1 MENNYI
7 AIIAGGIGSR
17 YWPESRLRMPKQF
30 LDVLGTGKTLLQ
42 QTYARYEHLAKKE
55 NIFIVTNR
63 LYVDIVKQ
71 QLPDFPAENI
81 LAEPYRKSTAPT
93 AAFLTTKILSIN
105 PNANILMTPSDHLIT
120 DERTF
125 ERNVF
130 EAFSFLKRNNAFVT
144 FGVKPTRPETSFA
157 YIQYDAEQDATDNIY
172 KVRTFT
178 DKPNLDLARTFLKS
192 GDFVWNSG
200 IIAWNGTTFMEALE
214 RNLPDLYDVFVEAK
228 NYYGKEDEQEH
239 ITRLFMMCT
248 NVSFD
253 NGLLERVNNV
263 YVIPSY
269 FGWTDLGNWESVY
282 DNVNKDY
289 LGNAV
294 LSKNVMIIDAND
306 CIIKVPGNKL
316 AVLQGLENMIVVDT
330 EDVLLI
336 CERNHKHKIKDYIA
350 EVKRTFG
357 EKYL

>member
-1 MENNYI
+1 MQHNYI

-17 YWPESRLRMPKQF
+17 YWPESRNKMPKQF

-42 QTYARYEHLAKKE
+42 QTYARYEHLAIKE
-55 NIFIVTNR
+55 NIFIVTNKQ
-63 LYVDIVKQ
+63 YIDIVKE
-71 QLPDFPAENI
+71 QLPDFPEQNI

-93 AAFLTTKILSIN
+93 AAFLTTKILSID
-105 PNANILMTPSDHLIT
+105 PQANILMSPSDHLIT

-130 EAFSFLKRNNAFVT
+130 EAFSFLKRYNAFVT
-144 FGVKPTRPETSFA
+144 FGVKPTRPETAFA
-157 YIQYDAEQDATDNIY
+157 YIQYDAEQNSIDNLY
-172 KVRTFT
+172 KVKTFT

-200 IIAWNGTTFMEALE
+200 IVAWNGTTFMEALE
-214 RNLPDLYDVFVEAK
+214 KNLPDLYEVFAEAQLH
-228 NYYGKEDEQEH
+228 YGQPDEAEQ
-239 ITRLFMMCT
+239 IARLFMMCT

-253 NGLLERVNNV
+253 NGLLERVHNV
-263 YVIPSY
+263 YVIPTY
-269 FGWTDLGNWESVY
+269 FGWTDLGNWEAVY
-282 DNVNKDY
+282 ENVEKDY

-306 CIIKVPGNKL
+306 CIIKTNSNKL
-316 AVLQGLENMIVVDT
+316 AVLQGLENMIVIDT
-330 EDVLLI
+330 DDVLLI